1 MVYFGFAK
9 NYRYDGDGTLQIQV
23 RIPLIHGPYKQ
34 QVTKSVYT
42 RDDDLPWV
50 NSVLLPILP
59 VEGDVVVVSSV
70 NTAHNS
76 EMIVLG
82 LTGGNYHNGARI

>member
-9 NYRYDGDGTLQIQV
+9 NYRYDGDGTLKIQV

-34 QVTKSVYT
+34 QSTKGVYT
-42 RDDDLPWV
+42 RDEDLPWV
-50 NSVLLPILP
+50 TSVLLPILP
-59 VEGDVVVVSSV
+59 VEGDVVAICSV

-76 EMIVLG
+76 EMLVLG
-82 LTGGNYHNGARI
+82 VTGGNYHNGARI